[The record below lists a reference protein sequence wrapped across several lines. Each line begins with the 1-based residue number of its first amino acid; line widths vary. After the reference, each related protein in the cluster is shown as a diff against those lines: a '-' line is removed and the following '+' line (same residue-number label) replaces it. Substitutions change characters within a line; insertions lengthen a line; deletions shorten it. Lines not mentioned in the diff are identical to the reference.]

1 MTISKLLLIAVGM
14 LTAGWA
20 FAEAPIPG
28 YYVNLPKPN
37 GIAAPNP
44 ANPNGANKGTPVAPA
59 PVKDPATPGN
69 GGKQI
74 SDQGS
79 SGGISTYKK

>member
-20 FAEAPIPG
+20 FAGSPIPDVD
-28 YYVNLPKPN
+28 VNLGKNN

-44 ANPNGANKGTPVAPA
+44 ANPNGANKGAPVAPA
-59 PVKDPATPGN
+59 PAKGPATPGN